1 MLHELITIHRDAI
14 IKRARTRAMPGQA
27 TQSESELESGVADF
41 LTQLSEIL
49 RAKATATSFSADA
62 IGAGAARH
70 GRNLRALGF
79 TVSQVVHEY
88 GDVCQAV
95 GEVAVEQ
102 QTSISTEEFCTLN
115 RCLDTA
121 IAEAVTEHG
130 RTAAGLKSTVDVDR
144 IGLLTNDIRSMLDTA
159 LLAFGILKRGAVAIN
174 GSTGL
179 VLGRTLM
186 GLHDLVDSTM
196 SDVRMAGNRQRRER
210 VAVTSLLNDLTVA
223 ASLHA
228 EYLGLQFAI
237 EPIDATWAIDADPQ
251 LLASAVTNL
260 LNNAFKYTR
269 AGGGVTLRARN
280 EDGRLLI
287 EVEDQCGGIPD
298 SEGDPLHRGRETTDP
313 DSGGLGLSIA
323 RDAVHAH
330 GGDIYIRN
338 MPGAGCAFVIDVPL
352 AADLMVV
359 PPAGR

>member
-1 MLHELITIHRDAI
+1 MLQELITRHRDAI
-14 IKRARTRAMPGQA
+14 VRKSRTRATPGQA
-27 TQSESELESGVADF
+27 THSESELESGVAEF
-41 LTQLSEIL
+41 LTQLSECLQAGI
-49 RAKATATSFSADA
+49 TATPVSTDA
-62 IGAGAARH
+62 IRAGAARQGGH
-70 GRNLRALGF
+70 LRALGF
-79 TVSQVVHEY
+79 TVAQVVHEY
-88 GDVCQAV
+88 GGICQAIADV
-95 GEVAVEQ
+95 GLAQ
-102 QTSISTEEFCTLN
+102 RIPISTEEFCTLN
-115 RCLDTA
+115 RCLDAA

-130 RTAAGLKSTVDVDR
+130 RAAGGLKSGLEIER
-144 IGLLTNDIRSMLDTA
+144 IGQLTNDIRSMLDTA

-174 GSTGL
+174 GSTGQ

-237 EPIDATWAIDADPQ
+237 EPIDVAWTIDADPQ

-269 AGGGVTLRARN
+269 AGGSVTLRARN

-287 EVEDQCGGIPD
+287 EVEDQCGGIPA
-298 SEGDPLHRGRETTDP
+298 SEGDPLHRGRATTDS
-313 DSGGLGLSIA
+313 DSRGLGLSIA
-323 RDAVHAH
+323 RDAVRAH

-338 MPGAGCAFVIDVPL
+338 MPGAGCAFVIEVPL
-352 AADLMVV
+352 SADAWVG
-359 PPAGR
+359 PPAAR